1 MRNGGNVQ
9 EEIKQV
15 SYEEA
20 RKFIKSEKNLILKRE
35 YKYFALFYNNEIVS
49 LLGLKEQG
57 NVKVHCNYTPIEKRG
72 NGYFT
77 RLLLVV
83 MDLYKDNEIVADCL
97 QASKNIYLRN
107 GFDLVCEKKY
117 KSFTIYKVKKTRD
130 K

>member
-1 MRNGGNVQ
+1 MRNGCNVQ
-9 EEIKQV
+9 EVRQI

-20 RKFIKSEKNLILKRE
+20 RKFITNEKNLILKRE
-35 YKYFALFYNNEIVS
+35 YKYFALFYNNGIVS

-57 NVKVHCNYTPIEKRG
+57 KVKVHCNYTPIEKRG

-77 RLLLVV
+77 RLLRVV
-83 MDLYKDNEIVADCL
+83 MDLYEDKEIVADCL
-97 QASKNIYLRN
+97 QASKDIYLRN
-107 GFDLVCEKKY
+107 GFELVCEKKY